1 MTLLKQYW
9 RELAIAIL
17 AIVSYFALT
26 RKSETKEIVKV
37 EYVDRVVEKVVTVEK
52 VVVKDK
58 KKRTTVQKP
67 DGTKIVTEVD
77 QSTKTE
83 EGIAIVEKEKEE
95 RKKVEIITETHS
107 KSRYNL
113 GINAKL
119 YPETEY
125 SAGLYM
131 RLGDLPLMIGPTIH
145 VRQTEHIQ
153 FGVGIGLQIEI

>member
-1 MTLLKQYW
+1 MTILKQYW

-17 AIVSYFALT
+17 AIVSYFALS
-26 RKSETKEIVKV
+26 RKPEIKEIVKV

-83 EGIAIVEKEKEE
+83 EGIAVVEKEKEE